1 MNKHLKRL
9 VLGTAQFG
17 SANGIKNLKK
27 KNLINHINILKKA
40 KKNKIKYIDTAPSYK
55 EKEKKI

>member
-17 SANGIKNLKK
+17 SAYGIKNLKK
-27 KNLINHINILKKA
+27 KKLINNIKNLKKT
-40 KKNKIKYIDTAPSYK
+40 KK
-55 EKEKKI
+55 KKKT